1 VKDRLSRLYLYL
13 IFIFLYAPIIILMI
27 YSFNESKYRVWTGFS
42 FKWYIEL
49 FQDRQIMEALYNT
62 LFVAVVASVL
72 STIIGTAAAI
82 GIDGMKK
89 WKKNAIMNVTML
101 PVLNPDIVTGISL
114 MLLFYIAKLPTGRLT
129 LILAHMAFCIPYVIL
144 SVMPKLKQVN
154 SSTFEAALDLG
165 ATPALATVKVTLP
178 EIMPGIITGLLMAFT
193 LSIDDFI
200 VSYFTTGPGV
210 ENLSILI
217 YNAAKKGVSPSI
229 NALSALMFSVILIL
243 LVIINARTNKS
254 AQKT

>member
-1 VKDRLSRLYLYL
+1 MKDKLSRMYLYL

-42 FKWYIEL
+42 LKWYIEL
-49 FQDRQIMEALYNT
+49 FRDRKIMEALYNT
-62 LFVAVVASVL
+62 IFVAVVASIS

-82 GIDGMKK
+82 GIDRLKK
-89 WKKNAIMNVTML
+89 WQKNTVMNITML

-114 MLLFYIAKLPTGRLT
+114 MLLFYIGGLTTGRFT
-129 LILAHMAFCIPYVIL
+129 LVLSHMAFCIPYVIL

-154 SSTFEAALDLG
+154 NTTYEAALDLG
-165 ATPALATVKVTLP
+165 ATPMYATFKITLP
-178 EIMPGIITGLLMAFT
+178 EIMPGVINGLLMAFT

-217 YNAAKKGVSPSI
+217 YNAARKGVSPSI
-229 NALSALMFSVILIL
+229 NALSALMFAVILIL
-243 LVIINARTNKS
+243 LVIINIRTNKHT
-254 AQKT
+254 QKA

>member
-1 VKDRLSRLYLYL
+1 MD
-13 IFIFLYAPIIILMI
+13 
-27 YSFNESKYRVWTGFS
+27 
-42 FKWYIEL
+42 
-49 FQDRQIMEALYNT
+49 ALYNT
-62 LFVAVVASVL
+62 IFVAVIASIL

-82 GIDGMKK
+82 GIDGLKK
-89 WKKNAIMNVTML
+89 WQKSTVMNVTML

-114 MLLFYIAKLPTGRLT
+114 MLLFYIGKLPTGRFT
-129 LILAHMAFCIPYVIL
+129 LILAHMSFCIPYVIL

-154 SSTFEAALDLG
+154 AGTYEAALDLG

-178 EIMPGIITGLLMAFT
+178 EIMPGVINGLLMAFT

-229 NALSALMFSVILIL
+229 NALSALMFAVILVL
-243 LVIINARTNKS
+243 LIIINARTNKN
-254 AQKT
+254 AAKA